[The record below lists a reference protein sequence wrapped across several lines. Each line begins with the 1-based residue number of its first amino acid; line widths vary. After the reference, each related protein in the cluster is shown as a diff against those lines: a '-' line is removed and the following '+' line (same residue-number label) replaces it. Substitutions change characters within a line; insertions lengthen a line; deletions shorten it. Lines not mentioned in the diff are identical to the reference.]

1 MKALVAEKRVTN
13 IRLWGKIK
21 GSKADYYIAEG
32 KLEAGGEEGDGGAVP
47 EDMEP
52 KGTGINVNTYWAT
65 NSPIDAWTQL
75 PDLKPAD
82 INNARAIRHIF
93 SGELE
98 GNIYTNPFYFE
109 KEKVYLRAQIARINQ
124 ST

>member
-1 MKALVAEKRVTN
+1 MKALVTEKRVTN
-13 IRLWGKIK
+13 IKLWGKIK

-32 KLEAGGEEGDGGAVP
+32 KVEAAGDDDGAAAP

-52 KGTGINVNTYWAT
+52 KGTGINTNTYWAT
-65 NSPIDAWTQL
+65 NSPIDGWTQL
-75 PDLKPAD
+75 PDLKPND

-98 GNIYTNPFYFE
+98 SNIYTNPFYFE
-109 KEKVYLRAQIARINQ
+109 KEKVYLRAQIARIN
-124 ST
+124 